1 MRFLLGLGIICHSG
15 LLLASVSP
23 NDERLIESLIEQGV
37 ICQGLSYEQQQKA
50 LSIYLQ
56 KKVGKRKIPTESLPN
71 SAPETSS
78 PEPTGELKPNCINPD
93 SQ

>member
-1 MRFLLGLGIICHSG
+1 MRFLLGLGILCHSG
-15 LLLASVSP
+15 LLFASVPP
-23 NDERLIESLIEQGV
+23 NDEKLIESLIEQGV

-56 KKVGKRKIPTESLPN
+56 KRVGKRKEPTESRPN
-71 SAPETSS
+71 TEPETSS
-78 PEPTGELKPNCINPD
+78 PEPVGELKPNCINPD